1 MNNVDKT
8 LQSVTTN
15 EALQHFINKY
25 AQRERIE
32 TAASYNI
39 VDYLNFLN
47 TDTTIDLVL
56 DAFTYEADETAWNV
70 KLNQYVKTGGVI
82 EKAAVIVH
90 NVAKK
95 NDYLIYLPLSC
106 VEMIKELRPL
116 LKEVSG
122 IRIILSTF
130 SKDEKKIGFVAG
142 FETV

>member
-25 AQRERIE
+25 TQRERIE
-32 TAASYNI
+32 TAGSYNI
-39 VDYLNFLN
+39 VDYLNLLK

-56 DAFTYEADETAWNV
+56 DAFTYEAPETVWNV
-70 KLNQYVKTGGVI
+70 KLNKYVETGGTI
-82 EKAAVIVH
+82 EKAATVVH
-90 NVAKK
+90 NINMK

-106 VEMIKELRPL
+106 VDMVKELRPL

-142 FETV
+142 FEAV